1 MLILHL
7 VCYLS
12 GECSFKKAISLLLE
26 YVSKSLFFVLCLL
39 MIIRHLIWPTL
50 PGTKAILP

>member
-12 GECSFKKAISLLLE
+12 GECSLKKLLLFSSDVFPR
-26 YVSKSLFFVLCLL
+26 VSFLFFACCLFVCFL
-39 MIIRHLIWPTL
+39 FCFFKQKEISGH
-50 PGTKAILP
+50 